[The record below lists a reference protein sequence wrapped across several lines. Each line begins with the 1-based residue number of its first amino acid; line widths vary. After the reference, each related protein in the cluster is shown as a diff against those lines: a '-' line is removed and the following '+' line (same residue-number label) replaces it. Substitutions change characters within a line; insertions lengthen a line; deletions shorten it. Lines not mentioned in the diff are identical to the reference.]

1 MAFRY
6 EPYSVA
12 RPTAP
17 LCLGLMVQLLGGG
30 VINQTSLDV
39 VLMLLSPVAHCEAS
53 WKRSQIKTRRTRL
66 PTAPAPTRGLI
77 RLLSSLNIPVSH
89 KKCQGGGEEIV
100 QMHARF
106 AVHVCRSIFRRHG
119 RRRRRRT
126 TGLVNAGGVG
136 RQTKA
141 DN

>member
-1 MAFRY
+1 MCLQREATVAFRY

-53 WKRSQIKTRRTRL
+53 WKRSQIITRRTRL

-100 QMHARF
+100 QMHARTLCC
-106 AVHVCRSIFRRHG
+106 ARMPLNIQAAWAAAAAAAAHHG
-119 RRRRRRT
+119 PC
-126 TGLVNAGGVG
+126 
-136 RQTKA
+136 
-141 DN
+141 